1 MVKMGNKNVY
11 KFQYHTK
18 YPFHIREV
26 GKSDFHENNFPQIYR
41 LFYALEILIGAYL
54 SLDSKGS

>member
-41 LFYALEILIGAYL
+41 LFYA
-54 SLDSKGS
+54 

>member
-18 YPFHIREV
+18 YPFHV
-26 GKSDFHENNFPQIYR
+26 
-41 LFYALEILIGAYL
+41 FYYNKNEGVE
-54 SLDSKGS
+54 K